1 MRRCLENEE
10 FEGRGCVRRGHG
22 GQLSGSETRPHR
34 KLFRSVE
41 VRCRYQN
48 AGIIV
53 SLQRFEEYS
62 KKGLYSPLL
71 MVSSWISSLGY
82 HWLTNLGDNLIA

>member
-1 MRRCLENEE
+1 MRSSK
-10 FEGRGCVRRGHG
+10 GGDACVAVTG
-22 GQLSGSETRPHR
+22 GSFPGGETRPYR
-34 KLFRSVE
+34 KLFRSAE

-48 AGIIV
+48 NGIIV
-53 SLQRFEEYS
+53 SIQRFEEYS